1 MGTQN
6 TMVIKDKNMTSAK
19 KSLNNKKGGQDKD
32 GIIYATFI
40 LDTENNTTKYITI
53 SHSATPN

>member
-40 LDTENNTTKYITI
+40 LDTENNTNEL
-53 SHSATPN
+53 HN